1 MSTDLLTKP
10 VGPGVGL
17 APAAKNHTA
26 VVLKKFF
33 GVRAGDKLQD
43 FAKELKNL
51 TDSDREELTTGILN
65 ESFTY

>member
-1 MSTDLLTKP
+1 MTDLITRP

-17 APAAKNHTA
+17 TPVAKTHTA
-26 VVLKKFF
+26 VVLKKYF
-33 GVRAGDKLQD
+33 GVRPGDKLQD